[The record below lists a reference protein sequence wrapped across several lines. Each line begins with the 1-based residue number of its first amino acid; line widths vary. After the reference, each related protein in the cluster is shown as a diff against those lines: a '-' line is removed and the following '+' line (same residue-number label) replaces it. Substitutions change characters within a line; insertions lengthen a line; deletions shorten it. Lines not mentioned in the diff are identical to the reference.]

1 MSDMSNQDLIIHTL
15 LYNQPYF
22 RELLR
27 PVMVQRDE
35 LKLKEKPEFH
45 ADIDKQFN
53 EIARIELMKD
63 MTARHGIAVD
73 EIKMVLETL
82 NLKDYLK

>member
-1 MSDMSNQDLIIHTL
+1 MTNQELIVHTL

-22 RELLR
+22 KELLR
-27 PVMVQRDE
+27 PFIVQRDE

-45 ADIDKQFN
+45 ADIDKQFD
-53 EIARIELMKD
+53 EIVRVELMKD

-82 NLKDYLK
+82 NLKDYLS